1 MVVVL
6 VAIFEL
12 FQLHL
17 VTSMIPN
24 ASSFFTMHLGDALIL
39 SFTNVFSGF
48 DITII
53 ALCTIY
59 SSGEPC
65 IPLFIN
71 LKTSSMNFF
80 PAFPDDNKNFFSQNT
95 VLSLINGCFSKS

>member
-1 MVVVL
+1 MVDVAL

-17 VTSMIPN
+17 VTSLIPN
-24 ASSFFTMHLGDALIL
+24 ASSFFTMHLGDALIS
-39 SFTNVFSGF
+39 SFKNVLSGF

-65 IPLFIN
+65 TPLFIN
-71 LKTSSMNFF
+71 E
-80 PAFPDDNKNFFSQNT
+80 FFSW
-95 VLSLINGCFSKS
+95 FSRW